1 MKICTKCKVEKS
13 LEDFHKNL
21 SNKDG
26 FQYQCKICRKGYGL
40 TEQRKAYMED
50 YYINNKDIII
60 NKSKNYYENNKDKI
74 FNRLNLK
81 YNTDINYK
89 LSTLLRR
96 RMSKLITRGQKAGSA
111 IRDLGCSI
119 DHLRLHLELF
129 WDEGMTWDN
138 YGLWVIDHII
148 PLSSFDL
155 TDRNQML
162 DAVRF
167 KNLQP
172 LWYEDN
178 QSKIKEDKIYIS
190 KKRNNLL

>member
-1 MKICTKCKVEKS
+1 
-13 LEDFHKNL
+13 
-21 SNKDG
+21 
-26 FQYQCKICRKGYGL
+26 
-40 TEQRKAYMED
+40 
-50 YYINNKDIII
+50 
-60 NKSKNYYENNKDKI
+60 
-74 FNRLNLK
+74 
-81 YNTDINYK
+81 
-89 LSTLLRR
+89 
-96 RMSKLITRGQKAGSA
+96 
-111 IRDLGCSI
+111 
-119 DHLRLHLELF
+119 
-129 WDEGMTWDN
+129 MTWDN